1 MEILKKIIIILLS
14 TLYLTSCGFTPIY
27 SKKNLDFQINNIQ
40 FEGDREIKAILL
52 SNLSAYKT
60 KKKDK
65 YNYDLNIKS
74 EKKIEIASKNTK
86 GEATVYKININSI
99 VEIFLDDKLLL
110 TKHYNNSSIYSSEKK
125 IIKMK
130 EVESRNLSNLSSKL
144 ASEIILTLSIAN
156 TKSDF

>member
-14 TLYLTSCGFTPIY
+14 TLYLTSCGFAPIY

-60 KKKDK
+60 KRKDK
-65 YNYDLNIKS
+65 YNYNLNIKS
-74 EKKIEIASKNTK
+74 EKKVEIASKNTK

-99 VEIFLDDKLLL
+99 VEVFLDDKLLL

-144 ASEIILTLSIAN
+144 ASEIILTLSLAN
-156 TKSDF
+156 KKSDF

>member
-74 EKKIEIASKNTK
+74 EKKVEIASKNIK
-86 GEATVYKININSI
+86 GEATVYKININST
-99 VEIFLDDKLLL
+99 VEVFLDDKLLL

-144 ASEIILTLSIAN
+144 ASEIILTLSLAN

>member
-1 MEILKKIIIILLS
+1 MKILKKIIIILLS

-74 EKKIEIASKNTK
+74 EKKVEIASKNTK

-99 VEIFLDDKLLL
+99 VEVFLDDKLLL
-110 TKHYNNSSIYSSEKK
+110 TKHYNNSSIYLSEKK

-144 ASEIILTLSIAN
+144 ASEIILTLSLAN

>member
-74 EKKIEIASKNTK
+74 EKKIEIASKNIK
-86 GEATVYKININSI
+86 GEATVYKININST
-99 VEIFLDDKLLL
+99 VEVFLDDKLLL

-144 ASEIILTLSIAN
+144 ASEIILTLSLAN

>member
-60 KKKDK
+60 EKKDK

-74 EKKIEIASKNTK
+74 EKKVEIASKNTK
-86 GEATVYKININSI
+86 GEATIYKININST
-99 VEIFLDDKLLL
+99 VEVFLDDKLFL

-130 EVESRNLSNLSSKL
+130 EVEYRNLSNLSSKL
-144 ASEIILTLSIAN
+144 ASEIILTLNLAS

>member
-1 MEILKKIIIILLS
+1 MEISKKIIIIILS

-40 FEGDREIKAILL
+40 FEGDRKIKAILL
-52 SNLSAYKT
+52 SNLSSYKT
-60 KKKDK
+60 KEKGR
-65 YNYDLNIKS
+65 YNYDLIIKA
-74 EKKIEIASKNTK
+74 EKNVEIATKNTK
-86 GEATVYKININSI
+86 GEATVYKININST
-99 VEIFLDDKLLL
+99 VEVFLDDKLLL

-144 ASEIILTLSIAN
+144 ASEIILTLSLAN

>member
-74 EKKIEIASKNTK
+74 EKKVEIASKNTK
-86 GEATVYKININSI
+86 GEATVYKININST
-99 VEIFLDDKLLL
+99 VEVFLDDKLLL

-130 EVESRNLSNLSSKL
+130 EVEYRNLSNLSTKL
-144 ASEIILTLSIAN
+144 ASEIILTLSLAN

>member
-60 KKKDK
+60 KEKDK

-74 EKKIEIASKNTK
+74 EKKVEIASKNIK

-99 VEIFLDDKLLL
+99 VEVFLDDKLLL
-110 TKHYNNSSIYSSEKK
+110 TKRYNNSSIYSSEKK

-144 ASEIILTLSIAN
+144 ASEIILTLSLAN

>member
-74 EKKIEIASKNTK
+74 EKRVEIASKNTK

-125 IIKMK
+125 VIKMK

-144 ASEIILTLSIAN
+144 ASEIILTLSLAN

>member
-74 EKKIEIASKNTK
+74 EKKVEIASKNTK
-86 GEATVYKININSI
+86 GEATVYKININST
-99 VEIFLDDKLLL
+99 VKVFLDDKLLL
-110 TKHYNNSSIYSSEKK
+110 TKHYNNSSIYSSEEK

-130 EVESRNLSNLSSKL
+130 EVEYRN
-144 ASEIILTLSIAN
+144 
-156 TKSDF
+156 

>member
-60 KKKDK
+60 KEKDK

-74 EKKIEIASKNTK
+74 EKKVEIASKNIK
-86 GEATVYKININSI
+86 GEATIYKININST
-99 VEIFLDDKLLL
+99 VEVFLDDKLLL

-130 EVESRNLSNLSSKL
+130 EVEYRNLSNLSSKL
-144 ASEIILTLSIAN
+144 ASEIILTLSLEN
-156 TKSDF
+156 KKSDF

>member
-52 SNLSAYKT
+52 SNLSAYKA

-74 EKKIEIASKNTK
+74 EKKVEIASKNIK
-86 GEATVYKININSI
+86 GEATIYKININST
-99 VEIFLDDKLLL
+99 VEVFLDDKLFL

-144 ASEIILTLSIAN
+144 ASEIILTLSLVN
-156 TKSDF
+156 KKSDF

>member
-74 EKKIEIASKNTK
+74 EKKVEIASKNTK
-86 GEATVYKININSI
+86 GEATVYKININST
-99 VEIFLDDKLLL
+99 VEVFLDDKLLL

-130 EVESRNLSNLSSKL
+130 EVEYRNLSNLSSKL
-144 ASEIILTLSIAN
+144 ASEIILTLSLAN

>member
-1 MEILKKIIIILLS
+1 MKILKKIIIILLS

-99 VEIFLDDKLLL
+99 VEVFLDDKLLL

-144 ASEIILTLSIAN
+144 ASEIILTLSLAN

>member
-27 SKKNLDFQINNIQ
+27 SKKNLDFKINNIQ
-40 FEGDREIKAILL
+40 FEGDGEIKAILL
-52 SNLSAYKT
+52 SNLSAYKA

-74 EKKIEIASKNTK
+74 EKKVEIASKNIK
-86 GEATVYKININSI
+86 GEPTVYKININSI
-99 VEIFLDDKLLL
+99 VKFFLDDKLFL

-144 ASEIILTLSIAN
+144 ASEIILTLSLAN
-156 TKSDF
+156 KKSDF

>member
-74 EKKIEIASKNTK
+74 EKKVEIASKNIK
-86 GEATVYKININSI
+86 GEATLYKININST
-99 VEIFLDDKLLL
+99 VEVFLDDKLLL

-130 EVESRNLSNLSSKL
+130 EVEYRNLSNLSSKL
-144 ASEIILTLSIAN
+144 ASEIILTLSLAN

>member
-60 KKKDK
+60 KEKDR

-74 EKKIEIASKNTK
+74 EKKVEIASKNTK

-99 VEIFLDDKLLL
+99 VEVFLDDKLLL

-144 ASEIILTLSIAN
+144 ASEIILTLSLAN

>member
-86 GEATVYKININSI
+86 GEATIYKININSI
-99 VEIFLDDKLLL
+99 VEVSLDDKLLL
-110 TKHYNNSSIYSSEKK
+110 IKHYNNSSIYSSEKK

-144 ASEIILTLSIAN
+144 ASEIILTLSLAN
-156 TKSDF
+156 KKSDF

>member
-1 MEILKKIIIILLS
+1 MKILKKIIIILLS

-52 SNLSAYKT
+52 SNLNIYKT
-60 KKKDK
+60 KKKIK

-74 EKKIEIASKNTK
+74 EKKVEIASKNIK
-86 GEATVYKININSI
+86 GEATVYKISINST
-99 VEIFLDDKLLL
+99 VEVFLDDKLLL

-130 EVESRNLSNLSSKL
+130 EVEYRNLSNLSSKL

>member
-14 TLYLTSCGFTPIY
+14 TVYLTSCGFSPIY
-27 SKKNLDFQINNIQ
+27 SKKNLDFQINDIQ
-40 FEGDREIKAILL
+40 FEGDREIRAILL

-60 KKKDK
+60 KEKDK
-65 YNYDLNIKS
+65 YNYDLKIKS
-74 EKKIEIASKNTK
+74 EKKVEIASKNTK

-99 VEIFLDDKLLL
+99 VEVFLDDKLLL

-125 IIKMK
+125 VIKMK

-144 ASEIILTLSIAN
+144 ANEIILTLSLAN

>member
-60 KKKDK
+60 KEKDK

-74 EKKIEIASKNTK
+74 EKKVEIASKNTK

-99 VEIFLDDKLLL
+99 VEVFLDDKLIL

-144 ASEIILTLSIAN
+144 ASEIILTLSLAN

>member
-27 SKKNLDFQINNIQ
+27 SKKNLDFQISNIQ

-52 SNLSAYKT
+52 SNLSVYKT

-86 GEATVYKININSI
+86 GEATVYKININST
-99 VEIFLDDKLLL
+99 VEVFLDDKLLL

-125 IIKMK
+125 VIKMK

-144 ASEIILTLSIAN
+144 ASEIILTLSLAN

>member
-1 MEILKKIIIILLS
+1 MEILKKIVIILLS

-27 SKKNLDFQINNIQ
+27 SKKNLDFKINNIQ

-60 KKKDK
+60 KEKAKN
-65 YNYDLNIKS
+65 NYDLNIKS
-74 EKKIEIASKNTK
+74 EKKVEIASKNTK

-99 VEIFLDDKLLL
+99 VQIFLDDKLLL

-144 ASEIILTLSIAN
+144 ASEIILTLSLAN

>member
-74 EKKIEIASKNTK
+74 EKKVEIASKNTK
-86 GEATVYKININSI
+86 GEATVYKININTI
-99 VEIFLDDKLLL
+99 VEVFLGDKLLL
-110 TKHYNNSSIYSSEKK
+110 TKHYSNSSIYSSEKK

-144 ASEIILTLSIAN
+144 ASEIILTLSLAN

>member
-60 KKKDK
+60 KEKAKN
-65 YNYDLNIKS
+65 NYDLNIKS
-74 EKKIEIASKNTK
+74 EKKVEIASKNTK
-86 GEATVYKININSI
+86 GEATVYKININST
-99 VEIFLDDKLLL
+99 VEVFLDDKLLL

-144 ASEIILTLSIAN
+144 ANEIILTLSLAN

>member
-52 SNLSAYKT
+52 SNLSVYKT

-74 EKKIEIASKNTK
+74 EKKVEIASKNTK
-86 GEATVYKININSI
+86 GEATVYKININST
-99 VEIFLDDKLLL
+99 VEVFLDDKLLL

-144 ASEIILTLSIAN
+144 ASEIILTLSLAN
-156 TKSDF
+156 KKSDF

>member
-60 KKKDK
+60 KEKAKN
-65 YNYDLNIKS
+65 NYDLNIKS
-74 EKKIEIASKNTK
+74 EKKVEIASKNTK

-99 VEIFLDDKLLL
+99 VQIFLDDKLLL

-125 IIKMK
+125 VIKMK

-144 ASEIILTLSIAN
+144 ANEIILTLSLAN

>member
-60 KKKDK
+60 KEKDR

-74 EKKIEIASKNTK
+74 EKKVEIASKNSK

-144 ASEIILTLSIAN
+144 ASEIILTLSLAN

>member
-52 SNLSAYKT
+52 SNLSVYKT

-74 EKKIEIASKNTK
+74 EKKVEIASKNTK
-86 GEATVYKININSI
+86 GEATVYKININST
-99 VEIFLDDKLLL
+99 VEVFLDDKLLL

-144 ASEIILTLSIAN
+144 ASEIILTLSLAN

>member
-74 EKKIEIASKNTK
+74 EKKVEIASKNTK
-86 GEATVYKININSI
+86 GEATVYKININST
-99 VEIFLDDKLLL
+99 VEVFLDDKLLL
-110 TKHYNNSSIYSSEKK
+110 TKHYNNSLIYSSEKK

-144 ASEIILTLSIAN
+144 ASEIILTLSLAN

>member
-40 FEGDREIKAILL
+40 FEGDREIKATLL

-74 EKKIEIASKNTK
+74 EKKVEIASKNTK
-86 GEATVYKININSI
+86 GEATVYKININST
-99 VEIFLDDKLLL
+99 VEVFLDDKLLL

-144 ASEIILTLSIAN
+144 ASEIILTLSLAN

>member
-27 SKKNLDFQINNIQ
+27 SKKNLDFQINDIQ

-60 KKKDK
+60 KEKDK

-74 EKKIEIASKNTK
+74 EKKVEIASKNTK

-99 VEIFLDDKLLL
+99 VEVFLDDKLLL
-110 TKHYNNSSIYSSEKK
+110 TKHYSNSSIYSSEKK

-130 EVESRNLSNLSSKL
+130 QVELRNLSNLSSKL
-144 ASEIILTLSIAN
+144 ASEIILTLSLAN

>member
-40 FEGDREIKAILL
+40 FEGDREIKVILL

-60 KKKDK
+60 KEKDK

-74 EKKIEIASKNTK
+74 EKKVEIASKNTK
-86 GEATVYKININSI
+86 GEATVYKININST
-99 VEIFLDDKLLL
+99 VEVFLDDKLLL

-144 ASEIILTLSIAN
+144 ASEIILTLSLAN

>member
-60 KKKDK
+60 KEKDK

-74 EKKIEIASKNTK
+74 EKKVEIASKNTK
-86 GEATVYKININSI
+86 GEATVYKININST
-99 VEIFLDDKLLL
+99 VEVFLDDKLLL

-130 EVESRNLSNLSSKL
+130 EVEYRNLSNLSSKL
-144 ASEIILTLSIAN
+144 ASEIILTLSLAN

>member
-40 FEGDREIKAILL
+40 FKGDREIKAILL

-74 EKKIEIASKNTK
+74 EKKVEIASKNTK

-99 VEIFLDDKLLL
+99 VEVFLDDKLLL

-130 EVESRNLSNLSSKL
+130 EVEFRNLSNLSSKL
-144 ASEIILTLSIAN
+144 ASEIILTLSLAN

>member
-40 FEGDREIKAILL
+40 FEGDKEIKAILL
-52 SNLSAYKT
+52 LNFSAYKT
-60 KKKDK
+60 KKKHK

-74 EKKIEIASKNTK
+74 EKKVEIASKNTK

-99 VEIFLDDKLLL
+99 VEVYLDDKLLL

-130 EVESRNLSNLSSKL
+130 EIESRNLSNLSSKL
-144 ASEIILTLSIAN
+144 ASEIILTLSLTN